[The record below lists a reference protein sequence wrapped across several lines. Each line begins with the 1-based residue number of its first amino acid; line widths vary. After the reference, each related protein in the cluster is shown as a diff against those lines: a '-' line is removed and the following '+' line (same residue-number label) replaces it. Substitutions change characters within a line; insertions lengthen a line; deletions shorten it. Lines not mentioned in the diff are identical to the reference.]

1 MIDLN
6 KESGVLLY
14 VQIRDQFRELILSN
28 YLKSNFKLPS
38 TRKLAKKIRVNRNT
52 ILNAY
57 AELEAE
63 GLIYSLSGKGVF
75 VSENDRLRSPAIPNY
90 KIFNKMEH
98 SQLKQSS
105 RASEQAEVIN
115 SPARLP
121 DIAFVPANPGEDLFP
136 SILIKKCFSAV
147 MKDLGNSIFQ
157 ACDPEG
163 YRPLR
168 EFLAKMLATTGIR
181 VFPQN
186 ICVVNGA
193 QHALSLIARILIRK
207 GDRVAVEVPSFPGI
221 LAVLRNRKADVI
233 GIPVDKDGMN
243 IDIFEENLK
252 KKHLKAVF
260 ITPNFHNPT
269 GATMSLIKRLKVI
282 ELAEKYEIRV
292 IEDDAFGDLRIEGE
306 DLPSLKSLDRTGQ
319 IIYIKSLSSIL
330 PSFRMGWMIVDDFLR
345 DQIVSLR
352 RIEDLR
358 TNTLTQALLYKFYS
372 RGYYRSHLNKIRKA
386 YKERRDAML
395 GSLRRHFPKGYN
407 FLKPQGGAFLWIKY
421 PDGTDLTAVF
431 EKSLN
436 MGIVLDPGCLFYG
449 SPKGKNEIRLC
460 YSSNPPN
467 KIDDG
472 IRILG
477 RIISETL

>member
-1 MIDLN
+1 M
-6 KESGVLLY
+6 
-14 VQIRDQFRELILSN
+14 
-28 YLKSNFKLPS
+28 
-38 TRKLAKKIRVNRNT
+38 NRNT

-75 VSENDRLRSPAIPNY
+75 VSENDRLKSPAIPNY

-105 RASEQAEVIN
+105 WTSEQAGVMN
-115 SPARLP
+115 SPTRPP
-121 DIAFVPANPGEDLFP
+121 DIAFVPANSGEDLFP
-136 SILIKKCFSAV
+136 SILIKKCFNAV
-147 MKDLGNSIFQ
+147 MKDLENSIFQ
-157 ACDPEG
+157 ACAPEG

-168 EFLAKMLATTGIR
+168 EFLAKTLVTTGIR

-186 ICVVNGA
+186 IYVVNGA
-193 QHALSLIARILIRK
+193 QHALSLIAKILIRK
-207 GDRVAVEVPSFPGI
+207 GDSVAVEVPSFPGI
-221 LAVLRNRKADVI
+221 LAILRDRKADII

-260 ITPNFHNPT
+260 VMPNFHNPT
-269 GATMSLIKRLKVI
+269 SATMSLIKRQKMI
-282 ELAEKYEIRV
+282 EITEKYEIRV
-292 IEDDAFGDLRIEGE
+292 IENDAFGDLRIEGE

-330 PSFRMGWMIVDDFLR
+330 PSFRIGWMIVDDFLR

-386 YKERRDAML
+386 YKERRDVML
-395 GSLRRHFPKGYN
+395 RSLRRHFPKGYD
-407 FLKPQGGAFLWIKY
+407 FLKPEGGAFIWIKY

-431 EKSLN
+431 EKSLS
-436 MGIVLDPGCLFYG
+436 MGIVLDPGFLFYD

-460 YSSNPPN
+460 FSSNSPN
-467 KIDDG
+467 EIDEG

-477 RIISETL
+477 RIMPKTL

>member
-1 MIDLN
+1 
-6 KESGVLLY
+6 
-14 VQIRDQFRELILSN
+14 
-28 YLKSNFKLPS
+28 
-38 TRKLAKKIRVNRNT
+38 VNRNT

-90 KIFNKMEH
+90 NIFNEMEH

-105 RASEQAEVIN
+105 WTSEQAGVMN
-115 SPARLP
+115 SPTRPP
-121 DIAFVPANPGEDLFP
+121 DIAFVPANSGEDLFP
-136 SILIKKCFSAV
+136 SILIKKCFNAV
-147 MKDLGNSIFQ
+147 MKDLENSIFQ
-157 ACDPEG
+157 ACAPEG

-168 EFLAKMLATTGIR
+168 EFLAKTLVTTGIR

-186 ICVVNGA
+186 IYVVNGA
-193 QHALSLIARILIRK
+193 QHALSLIAKILIRK
-207 GDRVAVEVPSFPGI
+207 GDSVAVEVPSFPGI
-221 LAVLRNRKADVI
+221 LAILRDRKADII

-260 ITPNFHNPT
+260 VMPNFHNPT
-269 GATMSLIKRLKVI
+269 SATMSLIKRQKMI
-282 ELAEKYEIRV
+282 EITEKYEIRV
-292 IEDDAFGDLRIEGE
+292 IENDAFGDLRIEGE

-330 PSFRMGWMIVDDFLR
+330 PSFRIGWMIVDDFLR

-386 YKERRDAML
+386 YKERRDVML
-395 GSLRRHFPKGYN
+395 RSLRRHFPKGYD
-407 FLKPQGGAFLWIKY
+407 FLKPEGGAFIWIKY

-431 EKSLN
+431 EKSLS
-436 MGIVLDPGCLFYG
+436 MGIVLDPGFLFYD

-460 YSSNPPN
+460 FSSNSPN
-467 KIDDG
+467 EIDEG

-477 RIISETL
+477 RIMPKTL